1 MSSESSIPELYRHE
15 QFYGRRKVLNFVGAS
30 FHLRTLDDRLLA
42 FSRQKAFKLKED
54 IRVFADEEM
63 TDELLVIQA
72 DRVIDF
78 SASYKVLD
86 ARTREHY
93 GTLRRKGFSSMF
105 RDTWEIVDPD
115 GNVRGRVLEDS
126 QWKALVRRFIDYA
139 TLLLPQAFNLE
150 VDGRVV
156 ATMKQNRNPFA
167 PRVNIDLG
175 LDPNALPRPLAIA
188 TVVLLLAVEGRQ
200 A

>member
-1 MSSESSIPELYRHE
+1 
-15 QFYGRRKVLNFVGAS
+15 
-30 FHLRTLDDRLLA
+30 
-42 FSRQKAFKLKED
+42 
-54 IRVFADEEM
+54 
-63 TDELLVIQA
+63 
-72 DRVIDF
+72 
-78 SASYKVLD
+78 
-86 ARTREHY
+86 
-93 GTLRRKGFSSMF
+93 MF

-156 ATMKQNRNPFA
+156 ATMKQNRNLFA